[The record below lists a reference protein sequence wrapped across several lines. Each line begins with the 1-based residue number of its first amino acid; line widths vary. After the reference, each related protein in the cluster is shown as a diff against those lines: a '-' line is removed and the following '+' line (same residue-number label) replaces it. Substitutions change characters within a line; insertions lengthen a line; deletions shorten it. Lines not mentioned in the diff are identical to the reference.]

1 MKKKKD
7 KVSESQMKVMSEISR
22 MANIINKKRISKAS
36 RVLVCGEFINN
47 VAKELNIT
55 TEEAVEFI
63 DKYFNLELQ
72 WGKK

>member
-1 MKKKKD
+1 MKKKKK

-22 MANIINKKRISKAS
+22 MANIINKKRISRTS
-36 RVLVCGEFINN
+36 RVLVCGEFIEN

-55 TEEAVEFI
+55 TDEAVEFI